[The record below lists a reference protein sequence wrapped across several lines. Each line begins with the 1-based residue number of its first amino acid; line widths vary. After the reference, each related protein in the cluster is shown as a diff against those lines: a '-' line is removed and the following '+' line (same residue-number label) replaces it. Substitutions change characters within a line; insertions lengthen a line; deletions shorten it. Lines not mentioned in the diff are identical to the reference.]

1 MPFLATVAGGEVPF
15 DLSHRNGLRRPSR
28 SRTPAGPRS
37 PPRELRRRNERSS
50 STVSRIYRL
59 HGSTFILDSVM
70 WTQLAEAKQLNNL
83 GPEASR
89 EPSEFF
95 IERERRHAERL
106 EKLTKLRAARLAN
119 ATPKRRRHA

>member
-1 MPFLATVAGGEVPF
+1 
-15 DLSHRNGLRRPSR
+15 
-28 SRTPAGPRS
+28 
-37 PPRELRRRNERSS
+37 
-50 STVSRIYRL
+50 
-59 HGSTFILDSVM
+59 M

-83 GPEASR
+83 GSEISQ